1 MTIAIYAGSFDPI
14 TLGHVDV
21 LRGALVVAD
30 QVVVA
35 IGVHPA
41 KKPLFTF
48 EERRQFILEACE
60 RVLQIQSGRVSVI
73 SFDNLLVDTARQ
85 VGASIIVRGLRDGT
99 DFDYEMQ
106 MTGMN
111 ANMAP
116 DLQTVF
122 IPASI
127 STRCITASLV
137 RQIAAMKGDV
147 SSFVTGNV
155 VAALVKKFKS

>member
-60 RVLQIQSGRVSVI
+60 RVLQIQSDRVSVI

-127 STRCITASLV
+127 STRSITASLV

-155 VAALVKKFKS
+155 AAALVKKFKS